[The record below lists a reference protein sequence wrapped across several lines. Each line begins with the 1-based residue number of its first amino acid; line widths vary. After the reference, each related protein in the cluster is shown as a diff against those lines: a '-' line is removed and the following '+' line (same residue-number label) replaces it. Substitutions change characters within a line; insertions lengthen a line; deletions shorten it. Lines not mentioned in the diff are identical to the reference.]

1 MNRHADA
8 EIRRHLESG
17 ERLIWSG
24 SPKQGLLLRPSDTFL
39 IPFSLLWGGF
49 AFFWEWSVLNSESPG
64 FFALWGIPFVLVGV
78 YFIVGRFF
86 VDARMRSNTYYGLT
100 DRRVLILSGLTS
112 RSVQSTP
119 LRTLH
124 EIGLSEKSDRS
135 GTIVFGS
142 PHPMAAWYQGFAW
155 PGMRQYQTPSFEGI
169 ADARAVHSEILN
181 AQRAAV

>member
-1 MNRHADA
+1 MPEWQCHIPETVLPLAPKRALHFDRNRPATWA
-8 EIRRHLESG
+8 EIRR
-17 ERLIWSG
+17 
-24 SPKQGLLLRPSDTFL
+24 
-39 IPFSLLWGGF
+39 
-49 AFFWEWSVLNSESPG
+49 
-64 FFALWGIPFVLVGV
+64 IPFVLVGV